1 MLQTPN
7 LPLERCPHCTTAR
20 PHLNRAWGPAESKDH
35 AGQNSTIWSVY
46 RCETCGGMTMAFSY
60 VNSGQPI
67 AKIWPTPAEVASEL
81 PVRAKEYLGQA
92 MGSLHAPAGA
102 VMLTA
107 SAVDAMLKAKNY
119 RQGSL

>member
-1 MLQTPN
+1 
-7 LPLERCPHCTTAR
+7 
-20 PHLNRAWGPAESKDH
+20 
-35 AGQNSTIWSVY
+35 
-46 RCETCGGMTMAFSY
+46 MTMAFSY